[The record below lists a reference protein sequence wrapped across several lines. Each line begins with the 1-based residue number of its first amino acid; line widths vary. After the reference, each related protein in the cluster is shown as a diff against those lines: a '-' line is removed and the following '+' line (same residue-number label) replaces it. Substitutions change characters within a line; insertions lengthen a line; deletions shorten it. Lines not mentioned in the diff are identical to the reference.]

1 MPPLTTNNNN
11 DIPTVSPQQQTNI
24 DAFNQGLKNQ
34 GVNSQ
39 FVSGQGVINSDLLKS
54 NPKQIKIT
62 DPAPA
67 NTASA
72 IIGASGAS
80 LQQSKDSLAKQQEL
94 DVANARGGLND
105 SKDAYSS
112 VVSEIMGV
120 QSNRLN
126 LEDAAGISKIK
137 DQKKEIDKKIEAAD
151 SARLNELRAL
161 DSAGLTDAGRAS
173 ASRDIERKYAFQM
186 ADYAITKSVISRDL
200 ASAQEDVDRKIQLQL
215 EPLKIKA
222 EYLKTIYEDNKDNL
236 TKSQDKA
243 FQLKIKEDDRTYKK
257 EEDRIK
263 TLEDTRLKYMDIA
276 SSLGKDTSVLK
287 AFQGATTPEEIMSIA
302 SKNGVVSLED
312 QLKTVQIQEKKADIE
327 KTRAEASLIVG
338 NSGVKADSLNAYAN
352 QYSDTGKLPSPA
364 ELKQSGLSVGQVT
377 LLAKQAKKPDG
388 ALVSTNTGVKSSS
401 LSPAQED
408 GIVAMSEI
416 VRQTLPSL
424 QEKFPKL
431 YTGLIGGIA
440 GQVFTTQDRQDYLT
454 FRQEFLN
461 KLLKARSGA
470 TVTPQEYDR
479 YSNLL
484 PGEFNQSL
492 FFGSDGSKKLNSL
505 ATTMKQT
512 LDNSLKSN
520 QLSIYGYSTVP
531 VGGIDRKV
539 GEILDMNGVKLRVLP
554 DGTLTDNI

>member
-94 DVANARGGLND
+94 DVAKAKDQYQLSND
-105 SKDAYSS
+105 RYAS

-120 QSNRLN
+120 QDSRTN
-126 LEDAAGISKIK
+126 LEATANIPKLNQEVVAITN
-137 DQKKEIDKKIEAAD
+137 EIDTTQRAYQ
-151 SARLNELRAL
+151 NELKAL
-161 DSAGLTDAGRAS
+161 DSAGLTDAGKAS
-173 ASRDIERKYAFQM
+173 ASRDIQRKYASQL
-186 ADYAITKSVISRDL
+186 ADL
-200 ASAQEDVDRKIQLQL
+200 AVIEGVKTRNLSNAQANIDRKIQLQL

-431 YTGLIGGIA
+431 YTGLIGGLA

-505 ATTMKQT
+505 ATAMKQT